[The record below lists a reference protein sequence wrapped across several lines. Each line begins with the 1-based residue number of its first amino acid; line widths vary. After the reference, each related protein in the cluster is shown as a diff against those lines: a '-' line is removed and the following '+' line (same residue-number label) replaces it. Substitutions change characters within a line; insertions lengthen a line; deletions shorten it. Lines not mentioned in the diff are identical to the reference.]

1 MFKRRDFIKSLGL
14 TSAAWLGMGDTV
26 FAGIKKELPI
36 LNFPSV
42 FNVIRIK
49 GRVSSG
55 GKGLSGVAVS
65 DGRLVVQTS
74 ASGEFELI
82 SGNDRDFVF
91 VSLPAGFEIPRQAN
105 GSAAFFQRIDKTK
118 AEQSFQFE
126 LKRSSASDDNHH
138 FLLLSDTQIQDDYDA
153 GQLLTVA
160 APDVQKTVANLN
172 DPNLF

>member
-1 MFKRRDFIKSLGL
+1 
-14 TSAAWLGMGDTV
+14 
-26 FAGIKKELPI
+26 
-36 LNFPSV
+36 
-42 FNVIRIK
+42 
-49 GRVSSG
+49 
-55 GKGLSGVAVS
+55 
-65 DGRLVVQTS
+65 QTS

-172 DPNLF
+172 DPNLFGIGCGDLVYDKLELFEEYNQSVQMYNTPFF